1 MYNFIATINK
11 IRNGV
16 VNKDGDK
23 FLKAGMKFLFSA
35 GNALAFKRGELIV
48 FVTNGGSSSAD
59 VTVVTSDSGFVKGTE
74 MVDFIA
80 GGSVIVGD
88 AGVITIILKKGM
100 PVVLYPKTE
109 ATKVVLSTKVGSLG
123 GSSAVANGT
132 SGGDVGVSGTASGTA
147 TAAAVSGSSTAKSAK
162 SQAIRFSA
170 EKGFMWPAFLGLGV
184 AFGAG
189 YLTL

>member
-88 AGVITIILKKGM
+88 AGVITVILKKGM

-109 ATKVVLSTKVGSLG
+109 ATKVVLSTKVVPLG

-132 SGGDVGVSGTASGTA
+132 SGGDVGVSGTA